1 VDRPTSG
8 LVRLDASELKNAFA
22 HVAGKTGQRRPLR
35 TALPIP

>member
-8 LVRLDASELKNAFA
+8 LVRLDASELKNAF
-22 HVAGKTGQRRPLR
+22 KTGQRRPLR